1 MGNEITGTSKV
12 ELVEHAQRNPGAALH
27 PLIISSAMEQRNI
40 SGVVANT
47 LGRQVNAYPQLASAA
62 LVTTFLAA
70 MLVTANLFIEY
81 RSMKISTVGVIQV
94 KGLPL

>member
-1 MGNEITGTSKV
+1 
-12 ELVEHAQRNPGAALH
+12 
-27 PLIISSAMEQRNI
+27 
-40 SGVVANT
+40 
-47 LGRQVNAYPQLASAA
+47 VNAYPQLASAA